1 MELRRG
7 DTSRLRRQNAVLTM
21 RLLREQGAMGLTELA
36 TQSGLSRPTVEGIV
50 DSLLD
55 AGWLFSHEPETGQV
69 GRPRRLVEFRADAGH
84 VMGVDIGSVTV
95 RAVVADLAGEPVGT
109 SSASV
114 LPGDGREARLRA
126 ARAAASQAVDD
137 AGLTPSALSA
147 VCVGTTGT
155 VSTAGVVTHSVAL
168 PEWEGVDLAGAFAE
182 DYSCPVVVENDCN
195 LAAMAEA
202 WKGVAAGYSEVAYI
216 HCGMRTG
223 AGLFI
228 NGKLYRGAR
237 GLSGEIGAL
246 PLVGWHRAPSRL
258 AAFSGLSEGTPG
270 ESVAATV
277 FDAAKTG
284 DAEARW
290 AVERYAS
297 DLAEGIAALVLTL
310 DPELVVLGG
319 GVSRSGEILLEPL
332 ARYLAPLCIEAPQL
346 SLSSLGERAVVSGAL
361 RHALNLVDDQL
372 YDVENVLPAPLATA
386 S

>member
-1 MELRRG
+1 M
-7 DTSRLRRQNAVLTM
+7 TM
-21 RLLREQGAMGLTELA
+21 RLLREHGAMGLTELA
-36 TQSGLSRPTVEGIV
+36 AQSGLSRPTVEGIV
-50 DSLLD
+50 DSLLE
-55 AGWLFSHEPETGQV
+55 AGWLVSHEPEAGQV
-69 GRPRRLVEFRADAGH
+69 GRPRRLVEFRAAAGH

-95 RAVVADLAGEPVGT
+95 RAVVSDLSGEPIGS
-109 SSASV
+109 SSAAV
-114 LPGDGREARLRA
+114 LPGDARETRLQA
-126 ARAAASQAVDD
+126 ACAAAAQAVAA
-137 AGLTPSALSA
+137 AGLTPAGLSA

-155 VSTAGVVTHSVAL
+155 VDAAGVVTHSVAL
-168 PEWEGVDLAGAFAE
+168 PGWAGVDLSGALGE
-182 DYSCPVVVENDCN
+182 DYPCPVVVENDCN

-258 AAFSGLSEGTPG
+258 AAFSGLSEGMPG

-277 FDAAKTG
+277 FDAAKSG

-332 ARYLAPLCIEAPQL
+332 ARYLAPLCIESPQL
-346 SLSSLGERAVVSGAL
+346 SLSSLGERAVVSGAV
-361 RHALNLVDDQL
+361 RHALNLVDEQL
-372 YDVENVLPAPLATA
+372 YDLDQALPAPTSARR
-386 S
+386 